1 MSTRTYYLVDS
12 QTGTGTG
19 GNIYDLLTT
28 TGTDDSTVSGTT
40 NSTQFTESA
49 AWIGGA
55 SDVSTSATDV
65 TLGFYPTTTSGT
77 LEFRFRAQRVDS
89 GGSVLYSGGYGS
101 TYDETATSGLREESL
116 SFSPGAWNSTDRLKI
131 SLEVRRSGGHG
142 NVSITISTGDP
153 SGLGNYANSYVIVP
167 VDLPTVTGALASS
180 YSNYTFSSSGDF
192 TSNTVTGDLASSY
205 SNFTADFSG
214 TYDGIP
220 ETEKLY
226 YRETQTEPGTGAG
239 VYDLSITPPS
249 SEFNLISGSSA
260 PTSFTKF
267 AEFQKTIGD
276 RLSGVDI
283 TTSAKLDVDTV
294 RAQSVRWRINKI
306 DSGGSV
312 QLTSSY
318 SQTYNTD
325 GIKTE
330 TLSLP
335 TTWSSGDRINIE
347 FEHLVASDD
356 GSGSS
361 YPLLASTDSY
371 IEIIVPTTVTGD
383 VSTSYSNYQFS
394 SSATYIAEVTGDFST
409 SYSNY
414 AFSSTG
420 AVGVAGDLSSSYS
433 NYSFSA
439 SADYISPVTGGII
452 TSYGDYSFSSAAT
465 LVQEVTGDLSSTYQ
479 SSDVFS
485 SSADFDIF
493 AKIKSAA
500 EIKNISQ
507 IKI

>member
-1 MSTRTYYLVDS
+1 MAATSFIAQQS
-12 QTGTGTG
+12 QTYTGTG
-19 GNIYDLLTT
+19 GIVYDLEPNGLVTSPPPT
-28 TGTDDSTVSGTT
+28 ISSST
-40 NSTQFTESA
+40 NSAQFAEVLVWISEAIDLDTSFTTFSTGISA
-49 AWIGGA
+49 A
-55 SDVSTSATDV
+55 S
-65 TLGFYPTTTSGT
+65 LSGSIEYRWR
-77 LEFRFRAQRVDS
+77 LQRVDS
-89 GGSVLYSGGYGS
+89 GGSVVSSGSYSS
-101 TYDETATSGLREESL
+101 TYSTTGIKTATLGFGS
-116 SFSPGAWNSTDRLKI
+116 STWSTGDKAQL
-131 SLEVRRSGGHG
+131 SLEARRSGGHG
-142 NVSITISTGDP
+142 NVTIEVSIESSNTFADLNLSIPAVNGDL
-153 SGLGNYANSYVIVP
+153 S
-167 VDLPTVTGALASS
+167 SS
-180 YSNYTFSSSGDF
+180 YSNYSFSSSGDF

-239 VYDLSITPPS
+239 VYDLSTTPPS

-383 VSTSYSNYQFS
+383 VSTAYSNYQFS

-452 TSYGDYSFSSAAT
+452 TSYGDYSFSSTAT
-465 LVQEVTGDLSSTYQ
+465 LVQEITGNLSSTYQ